1 MRTAIYLEQHPL
13 LGHPWS
19 AAPVLGWSALPWAGL
34 ARPHQNPPYGG
45 TGQPQSLS
53 VGQQFAQVGMV
64 DALIAFL
71 GQGHYSLL
79 DGLWRG
85 VGWCSASVPVDQSL
99 GPFLPIGR
107 QQSPSLA
114 FTYPQDRCR
123 LLH

>member
-71 GQGHYSLL
+71 GQGHS
-79 DGLWRG
+79 
-85 VGWCSASVPVDQSL
+85 ST
-99 GPFLPIGR
+99 PFKICNR
-107 QQSPSLA
+107 FCSLA
-114 FTYPQDRCR
+114 LNVSPFIN
-123 LLH
+123 